1 MKQPK
6 TLDLHYKTYLNFWDS
21 FGSGVY
27 VLGGGGGVEIAL
39 YPKVPKYWDNQK

>member
-6 TLDLHYKTYLNFWDS
+6 TLDINYNTYLNFWDS
-21 FGSGVY
+21 FGSGVC
-27 VLGGGGGVEIAL
+27 VCVVGGGGEIAL